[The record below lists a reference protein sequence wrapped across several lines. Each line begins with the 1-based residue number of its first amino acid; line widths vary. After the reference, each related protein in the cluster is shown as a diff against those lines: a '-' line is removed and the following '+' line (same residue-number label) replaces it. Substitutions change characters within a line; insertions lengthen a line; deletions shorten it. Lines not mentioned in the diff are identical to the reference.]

1 MSVMNVFSLLGGLSL
16 FLFGMK
22 IMGEGLE
29 RTAGN
34 RLKNILNIV
43 THNRVLAVLAG
54 MGITAVIQ
62 SSSATTVMVVGFVN
76 AGLLSLTQAV
86 GVIMGANIGTTVT
99 SLMLSVKLDFG
110 MIFACLG
117 LALSILPKKHPTARA
132 FGEVLMG
139 LGILFVG
146 MDTMSGAMEP
156 LRDWQLFREAMTS
169 INNPLLGVL
178 IGAGITAI
186 LQSSSASVGI
196 LQALA
201 GEGLIS
207 LHASI
212 YILFGQNI
220 GTCVTALLASSGTN
234 ATAKRAAM
242 VHLLFNVLGTIIF
255 MIISL
260 TLPFAD
266 WVISLSPENMRLQI
280 AIVHVIFNV
289 TTTAVLLPLAKW
301 LERAACLLVRGK
313 DGRGESMRLKYFDSR
328 LMNTP
333 PIAVAQLFKE
343 VQRMGAIADA
353 NFTGAMACFHTWDEE
368 RAQEIMTNEDVLDF
382 LNKEVTARL
391 VEVKGLELSERDT
404 RLVGSM
410 FHVINDME
418 RVGDHSVNVL
428 DAARLKEQENVKFTE
443 KATRELED
451 LSAKVESQLQTAFE
465 IFRTQRDTPEILEKV
480 EQVEEEI
487 DQTTEAL
494 RNHHVDRLK
503 NKKCSARNGMLY
515 LDMLTNLERI
525 GDHAEN
531 IATSVDKEAPSAT
544 R

>member
-1 MSVMNVFSLLGGLSL
+1 MFVLKGKGTFRHLGYADRI
-16 FLFGMK
+16 K
-22 IMGEGLE
+22 IE
-29 RTAGN
+29 
-34 RLKNILNIV
+34 
-43 THNRVLAVLAG
+43 
-54 MGITAVIQ
+54 
-62 SSSATTVMVVGFVN
+62 
-76 AGLLSLTQAV
+76 
-86 GVIMGANIGTTVT
+86 
-99 SLMLSVKLDFG
+99 
-110 MIFACLG
+110 
-117 LALSILPKKHPTARA
+117 ALQKA
-132 FGEVLMG
+132 
-139 LGILFVG
+139 
-146 MDTMSGAMEP
+146 
-156 LRDWQLFREAMTS
+156 
-169 INNPLLGVL
+169 
-178 IGAGITAI
+178 
-186 LQSSSASVGI
+186 
-196 LQALA
+196 
-201 GEGLIS
+201 
-207 LHASI
+207 
-212 YILFGQNI
+212 
-220 GTCVTALLASSGTN
+220 GTCVKEIAAYIGCSVSTVYRELKRGSYKRLTSEWETVSAYSADIAQQDYDYK
-234 ATAKRAAM
+234 ATAKGAAM
-242 VHLLFNVLGTIIF
+242 GHLLFNVLGTILF

-266 WVISLSPENMRLQI
+266 WVISLSPDNMRLQI

-353 NFTGAMACFHTWDEE
+353 NFTGAMACFHTWNEE
-368 RAQEIMTNEDVLDF
+368 RAQEIMTNADGLDF
-382 LNKEVTARL
+382 LNKEGTARL

-465 IFRTQRDTPEILEKV
+465 IFRTQRDTPEILQKV

-525 GDHAEN
+525 GDHAEH